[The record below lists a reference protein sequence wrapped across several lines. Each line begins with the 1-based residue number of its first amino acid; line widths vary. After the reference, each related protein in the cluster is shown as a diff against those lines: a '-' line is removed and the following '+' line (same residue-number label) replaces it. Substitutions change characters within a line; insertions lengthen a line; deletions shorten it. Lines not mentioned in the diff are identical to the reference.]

1 MNRLLKS
8 ITLAIILLFAMDLAA
23 ANNCITL
30 TLEQSVISSDPEKYN
45 PDHKGRRSMP
55 IICIIDLISGTVQTT
70 LTSEI
75 ISYEIWNSDGTALV
89 AQYID
94 EPDFV
99 GSLCDVS
106 GFYQLRFITE
116 SYQYIGYIELPGK

>member
-8 ITLAIILLFAMDLAA
+8 ITLAIIFLFAMDLAA

-30 TLEQSVISSDPEKYN
+30 TLDQETCDSEHDNNNKWN
-45 PDHKGRRSMP
+45 KGRRSMP
-55 IICIIDLISGTVQTT
+55 IICTIDLTSGTVQTT

-75 ISYEIWNSDGTALV
+75 ISYEIWDSEGAAPV

-94 EPDFV
+94 ESDFV
-99 GSLCDVS
+99 GSLCDVR
-106 GFYQLRFITE
+106 GLYQLRFITE